1 MHWPIIY
8 TLWLKEAWRQLA
20 NRAGLCLVALLVVA
34 AIALPLLYSGDGSG
48 QAKAP
53 GVELCFVDYWRDDDW
68 VKHLRSH
75 VPDEL
80 RRQIRFRDINKIAL
94 PGDLLTYPASAGAIQ
109 LRLEPDHDGKPRRR
123 ISVWQP
129 VEGNLVIFEAWFW
142 RESARYFQQ
151 VAAVSHR
158 DSLFANDPDYRVSF
172 VQDQATLNGR
182 GDVRTSVTT
191 ALMLFALFFS
201 CVYLMP
207 SLMCEERERGVLLAQ
222 ALSPASP
229 LDILAG
235 KFLFYVPAGVALA
248 MLLAGVARP
257 DVILEPLFWAALLV
271 SALGMMGIGLT
282 IASLARS
289 QRAASMGA
297 LCYLLVVALT
307 LFFCRQIEVQPFFAL
322 EYHSP
327 IMLNAALT
335 HSVSASSWLHCGVAA
350 TLASL
355 WIVVAV
361 SLFRRRGWQ

>member
-8 TLWLKEAWRQLA
+8 TLWLKEVWRQLA

-34 AIALPLLYSGDGSG
+34 GVVLPLLQPGDGSG
-48 QAKAP
+48 QAKSP
-53 GVELCFVDYWRDDDW
+53 GVELCFIDSWRDDDW
-68 VKHLRSH
+68 VRHLRSH
-75 VPDEL
+75 VPDDL
-80 RRQIRFRDINKIAL
+80 QRQVTFRNINEIAL

-109 LRLEPDHDGKPRRR
+109 MRLEPDSTGKFRRR
-123 ISVWQP
+123 VSVWRP
-129 VEGNLVIFEAWFW
+129 VEGGMAVFEAWFW
-142 RESARYFQQ
+142 RESASYFQQ
-151 VAAVSHR
+151 AAAATHR
-158 DSLFANDPDYRVSF
+158 DSLFASDPNFGDNF
-172 VQDQATLNGR
+172 VQDQATLNSQ

-191 ALMLFALFFS
+191 ALILFALFFS

-248 MLLAGVARP
+248 TLLAGVARP
-257 DVILEPLFWAALLV
+257 DVILEPLFWGALLV
-271 SALGMMGIGLT
+271 SAVGMMGIGLT

-335 HSVSASSWLHCGVAA
+335 HAVSGSSWVHCGIGAG
-350 TLASL
+350 LASL
-355 WIVVAV
+355 WTVLAV
-361 SLFRRRGWQ
+361 GLFRRRGWQ